1 MIELFTRPKL
11 GVALWTLGQMPL
23 VESAPLVA
31 EMKYDGVV
39 LPYAQ
44 IESPTRA
51 AAILQQNQLA
61 CFALMPSPVDL
72 AYPDTAVRQL
82 ASAHVEKVIETAV
95 TLQAPVVTMRN
106 LPGRFRPI
114 STAAKEQALF
124 ETAVTHLSSF
134 AGERNIRLALDVV
147 NRYESFLC
155 VNTAVTLEMLNRLNQ
170 PNLGL
175 TLSAFHMNLEEQDA
189 AAMIQAAGD
198 KLALFYMA
206 DSNRQ
211 AIGHGH
217 LKLGI
222 HLWALESSPDVPII
236 LECLPVVSDPFAEGV
251 EENGRN
257 QIISFLK
264 ESRTWF

>member
-1 MIELFTRPKL
+1 MELLSRPKL
-11 GVALWTLGQMPL
+11 GVALWTLGQVSL
-23 VESAPLVA
+23 AESAKLVA

-39 LPYAQ
+39 LPFAQ
-44 IESPTRA
+44 VESPAVATE
-51 AAILQQNQLA
+51 ILQEHQLT
-61 CFALMPSPVDL
+61 CFALTPNPVDL
-72 AYPDTAVRQL
+72 AHPDTAVRQS
-82 ASAHVEKVIETAV
+82 AMAHVEEVIETAV
-95 TLQAPVVTMRN
+95 SLQTPLVTIRN

-114 STAAKEQALF
+114 STLDEEQALF
-124 ETAVTHLSSF
+124 ETAVTHLTTF
-134 AGERNIRLALDVV
+134 AAERNIQLAVDVV

-155 VNTAVTLEMLNRLNQ
+155 RNMAVALQMLTRLNQ

-189 AAMIQAAGD
+189 AAAIQAAGE

-217 LKLGI
+217 LKLGM
-222 HLWALESSPDVPII
+222 HLWALESLPQVPVI
-236 LECLPVVSDPFAEGV
+236 LECLPEGGDPFGEQVG
-251 EENGRN
+251 EDGRS
-257 QIISFLK
+257 QIISYLK